1 MPRWPRCLTSHR
13 RRTAALVLVGIG
25 VLAVPTGRA
34 SAQDAPAPP
43 TTVAPPPS
51 TPVQA
56 ASGAPASSG
65 RQWLVPVPEGCTVP
79 ALPDVVFVGTLLAKG
94 TPAGLADTADNQTA
108 RFRLDQVRAGAVD
121 RFTYNGVIDVRY
133 GPDARDLEKGEQYLV
148 GASVDA
154 EAGVLASKVR
164 EPEPPFGGD
173 DVIAAAQQ
181 NLKCPTL
188 VDPVR
193 TLHTD
198 GTAVDDSIVQPLLS
212 AKGRLLR
219 AILLPLLVVFGLVFA
234 MAMLRWLLTGA
245 GKGVASIVRTAGEP
259 REVRAAMRS
268 RPNVAPDLEDA
279 ERR

>member
-1 MPRWPRCLTSHR
+1 
-13 RRTAALVLVGIG
+13 
-25 VLAVPTGRA
+25 VPG
-34 SAQDAPAPP
+34 
-43 TTVAPPPS
+43 
-51 TPVQA
+51 
-56 ASGAPASSG
+56 
-65 RQWLVPVPEGCTVP
+65 
-79 ALPDVVFVGTLLAKG
+79 LPDVVFVGTLLAKG

-108 RFRLDQVRAGAVD
+108 RFQLDQVRAGPVD

-133 GPDARDLEKGEQYLV
+133 GADAKDLDKGEQYLI

-173 DVIAAAQQ
+173 SVIAAAQQ
-181 NLKCPTL
+181 NLKCPT
-188 VDPVR
+188 VADPVR

-198 GTAVDDSIVQPLLS
+198 GTPVDDSIVKPLVS

-219 AILLPLLVVFGLVFA
+219 AILLPLLAVMGLVFVLVA
-234 MAMLRWLLTGA
+234 IRWLLTGV
-245 GKGVASIVRTAGEP
+245 GKGVASVVRTASEP
-259 REVRAAMRS
+259 REVRAAMRT